1 MNTNDKVEM
10 VRIDLTDTQKQ
21 QVKLAIGK
29 DADSIELNT
38 QELEERIA
46 PQRNQRL
53 GRESDPAFAKALVLV
68 HFR

>member
-1 MNTNDKVEM
+1 MDTNGKLEII
-10 VRIDLTDTQKQ
+10 RIDLTDTQKE

-46 PQRNQRL
+46 PRI
-53 GRESDPAFAKALVLV
+53 ALY
-68 HFR
+68 

>member
-46 PQRNQRL
+46 PRR
-53 GRESDPAFAKALVLV
+53 AFSS
-68 HFR
+68 